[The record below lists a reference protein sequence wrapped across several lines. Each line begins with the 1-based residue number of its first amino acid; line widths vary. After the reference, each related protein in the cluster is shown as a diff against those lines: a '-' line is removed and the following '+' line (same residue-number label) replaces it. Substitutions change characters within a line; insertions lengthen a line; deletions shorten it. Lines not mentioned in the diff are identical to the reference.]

1 MPDIDID
8 LLDRDKALKLIQ
20 HVPASIWRDK
30 KITKHNTGIY
40 AQDIPKDPVSGL
52 ASLDYEV
59 ADKLGYFKIDFLNVS
74 AYEGVRDEQHL
85 IELMY
90 KEPDWSLL
98 KRQDVV
104 SKLFHISD
112 HFALVHKLNPQSID
126 QLAAVL
132 AIIRPAKRGLLGK
145 DWNTVF
151 ATVWDKPT
159 DGTYYFK
166 KAHAISY
173 AMAIVLQLNMLVM
186 GFSLKD

>member
-8 LLDRDKALKLIQ
+8 LLDRDKALALLK
-20 HVPASIWRDK
+20 HVPASIWKDK
-30 KITKHNTGIY
+30 KITKHNTGVY

-52 ASLDYEV
+52 ASLDYEI

-112 HFALVHKLNPQSID
+112 HFALVNKLNPQSID

-132 AIIRPAKRGLLGK
+132 AIIRPGKRKLADSDWATIMQDVWAKPDEGY
-145 DWNTVF
+145 F
-151 ATVWDKPT
+151 
-159 DGTYYFK
+159 FK
-166 KAHAISY
+166 KAHAIGY
-173 AMAIVLQLNMLVM
+173 AYVIVIQLNLLD
-186 GFSLKD
+186 FANQS